1 MAIRKEDKKV
11 QDNMNYKTDKEE
23 MLVAKLNKVE
33 QRVYDNLKKGE
44 ELNMLDDKQKEQ
56 LKKLGMDII
65 DNMGYQAQK
74 EKNMEM
80 AGGIKFK
87 DLKNLKGSTL
97 AEKLKNLGVR
107 NVPKNIT
114 LQKAIEL
121 INKKR
126 AN

>member
-56 LKKLGMDII
+56 LKKLE
-65 DNMGYQAQK
+65 
-74 EKNMEM
+74 EK
-80 AGGIKFK
+80 
-87 DLKNLKGSTL
+87 
-97 AEKLKNLGVR
+97 R
-107 NVPKNIT
+107 
-114 LQKAIEL
+114 
-121 INKKR
+121 KK
-126 AN
+126 